1 MLLLQGCLN
10 PAAAP
15 QCHCLL
21 ILQCVKGK
29 LRGGTTWLGIWAG
42 VLIIVLTYYEV
53 KAAIM

>member
-1 MLLLQGCLN
+1 MLVAKPLL
-10 PAAAP
+10 PACMCVCAP
-15 QCHCLL
+15 P
-21 ILQCVKGK
+21 LQCVKGK